1 MEILLKG
8 ALALFYF
15 INTNIIKQ
23 PVAATTTSPER
34 DLPKSVLFSKSDTN
48 IEFPDRIFIPSLSI
62 ELPIKATNVVGG
74 TWLTYNDAASF
85 GIGSANINDPFGNTV
100 VFAHAKSGLF
110 KGIDKLKAGDPILIR
125 SLDVWHEFEVSK
137 RFYVDPKDVSFLNR
151 NFGKSLILLT
161 CFGEDDEQR
170 VVIVAKEK
178 GSHNGQKIV

>member
-1 MEILLKG
+1 MEIILKG

-23 PVAATTTSPER
+23 PQAATTTSPER
-34 DLPKSVLFSKSDTN
+34 NLPKNVLFSKN
-48 IEFPDRIFIPSLSI
+48 EFKESTPDRIFIPNLSI
-62 ELPIKATNVVGG
+62 ELPIKSTNVVNG

-85 GIGSANINDPFGNTV
+85 KVGSANINDPSGNTV

-110 KGIDKLKAGDPILIR
+110 KGIDKLKAGDSILVR
-125 SLDVWHEFEVSK
+125 SEDIWHEFEVSK

-161 CFGEDDEQR
+161 CYGEDDEQR